1 MAIKKSALYS
11 SIWQGCDELRG
22 GMDASQYKDYVLVL
36 LFMKYVSDKK
46 DKVVKIPEGGSF
58 QDMIN
63 LKGNPEIGNEINKI
77 IGSFAKANGLDVVI
91 TVADFNDDEKLG
103 KGKDKVARL
112 TNLITIFENSAL
124 DFSENRAEH
133 DDLLGDAYEYL
144 MRHFATQSGKSKGQ
158 FYTPAEVSRVM
169 AQVIGIEH
177 SKSQNET
184 LYDPTC
190 GSGSLLLKAADEAP
204 HGITIYGQEKDN
216 ATRALSVMNMWLHGN
231 PSADIRQG
239 NSLAEPEF
247 LNKKTGQLKFFDYA
261 VANPPFSDKAWT
273 NGVDLEHDRFNRFKD
288 YTVPPAKN
296 GDYAFLLHF
305 LKSLKST
312 GKAAIILP
320 LGVLFRGNAEAVIR
334 KKIIQH
340 VYIKGIIGLPA
351 NLFYGTGIAACI
363 LVLDKRNAGQR
374 KGIFMLD
381 ASKGYIK
388 DGNKNR
394 LRARDIHKIVD
405 VFNNRVEVP
414 GYSRMVPT
422 AEIADAKNE
431 YNLNIPRYID
441 SQNAEDVQ
449 NIEAHLSGGLPDRD
463 IEALGHYWT
472 VYPTLKT
479 DLFKKAARPGYW
491 ELKISREHIK
501 TVIFEHPEFSAY
513 AAKLNAVFSAW
524 QSRNAAR
531 LKGLDKG
538 CLPKTVISE
547 LAEDMLQAYQGR
559 ELVDNY
565 AVYQHLL
572 DYWAETMQDDL
583 YEITAD
589 GWEAGN
595 VLMRLT
601 KKVKKK
607 GKEKEEN
614 KDIPGLSGLEGRLLP
629 PELIIQEY
637 FAVEQVALD
646 GLQSRQDSATA
657 EMEALREE
665 HSGEDGLLVEAMSDG
680 QKVTKGGLNARI
692 KELGKKNADNAEELA
707 LLARYKKLMAEEAK
721 AKAAIKKALADLED
735 KVILR
740 YPKLNLEEIKT
751 LVVNKKWLAAVES
764 RIKTE
769 MEAISHRLTER
780 IKELAKRYAT
790 PLPELVD
797 NVAALAVKVEGHLQR
812 MGYRWEK

>member
-46 DKVVKIPEGGSF
+46 DKVVEIPQGCGF
-58 QDMIN
+58 QDMVN
-63 LKGNPEIGNEINKI
+63 LKGHPEIGDKINKLI
-77 IGSFAKANGLDVVI
+77 SDFAKANGLDGII
-91 TVADFNDDEKLG
+91 TVADFNDDDKLG

-112 TNLITIFENSAL
+112 TNLIAIFENSAL

-158 FYTPAEVSRVM
+158 FYTPSEVSRVM
-169 AQVIGIEH
+169 AQVISIEQ
-177 SKSQNET
+177 SKSQAET

-204 HGITIYGQEKDN
+204 HGISIYGQEKDN
-216 ATRALSVMNMWLHGN
+216 ATRALSVMNMWLHSN
-231 PSADIRQG
+231 PFADIRQG
-239 NSLAEPEF
+239 NTLADPEF
-247 LNKKTGQLKFFDYA
+247 KETGKLKRFDYA

-273 NGVDLEHDRFNRFKD
+273 NGVDVEHDQFKRFEG

-296 GDYAFLLHF
+296 GDYAFLLHM

-340 VYIKGIIGLPA
+340 GYIKGIIGLPA

-363 LVLDKRNAGQR
+363 LVLNKENAGQR
-374 KGIFMLD
+374 KGIFLID

-405 VFNNRVEVP
+405 VFNNRVELP

-422 AEIADAKNE
+422 AEIAAAKNE

-441 SQNAEDVQ
+441 AQETEDIQ
-449 NIEAHLSGGLPDRD
+449 DINAHLSGGIPDRD
-463 IEALGHYWT
+463 IEALQNYWA
-472 VYPTLKT
+472 VYPTLKNN
-479 DLFKKAARPGYW
+479 LFRASRPGYW
-491 ELKISREHIK
+491 ELHISREQIK
-501 TVIFEHPEFSAY
+501 AVIFEHPEFTAY
-513 AAKLNAVFSAW
+513 SAKLNVVFTAW
-524 QSRNAAR
+524 QSKNAAW
-531 LKGLDKG
+531 LKDLNKG
-538 CLPKTVISE
+538 CLPKAIIKE
-547 LAEDMLQAYQGR
+547 LAEDILQAYQDR
-559 ELVDNY
+559 ELVNSY
-565 AVYQHLL
+565 AVYQHVM

-583 YEITAD
+583 YEIAAD
-589 GWEAGN
+589 GWEAGK
-595 VLMRLT
+595 VLVRLT

-607 GKEKEEN
+607 GKKKEED
-614 KDIPGLSGLEGRLLP
+614 KAIPGLAGLEGRLLP

-637 FAVEQVALD
+637 FAEEQATID
-646 GLQSRQDSATA
+646 ALQSGLDSATA
-657 EMEALREE
+657 KMEALREE
-665 HSGEDGLLVEAMSDG
+665 HNGEDGLLVEAMSDG
-680 QKVTKGGLNARI
+680 QKITKAGLNARI
-692 KELGKKNADNAEELA
+692 KELGKKNADNAEEWAMLA
-707 LLARYKKLMAEEAK
+707 QYKKLMAEETT

-735 KVILR
+735 KVILQ
-740 YPKLNLEEIKT
+740 YPKLTIEEIKT
-751 LVVNKKWLAAVES
+751 LTVKKKWLAAVES
-764 RIKTE
+764 RIQTE
-769 MEAISHRLTER
+769 LEAISHRLTER
-780 IKELAKRYAT
+780 IKELAERYAT

-797 NVAALAVKVEGHLQR
+797 NVVALAANVEGHLER
-812 MGYRWEK
+812 MGYRWKK